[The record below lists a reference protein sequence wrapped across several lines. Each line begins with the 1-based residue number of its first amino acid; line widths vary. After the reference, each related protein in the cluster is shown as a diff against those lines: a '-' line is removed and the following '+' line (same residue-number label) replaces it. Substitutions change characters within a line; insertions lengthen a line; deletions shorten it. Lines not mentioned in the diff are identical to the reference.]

1 MGGVDTEDVSTRKIR
16 LAIVGSPDLEFYGG
30 TQINVIQLANF
41 LSQHGYEVTAFGSGT
56 YFKRREVKLGNGIR
70 YYPNSFRFDPFAWEP
85 VLKASSGV
93 SEPLIGLF
101 TSRKVAKT
109 VGIFDIYYFT
119 APKFVLYA
127 LSKYVIGDKPL
138 IIGNHGTYIEY
149 LSSKSDFLSKS
160 LLNLFDS
167 IFLKYAGMKNTII
180 HAQNNLQMEHYI
192 KRGIDSKKIFVIP
205 QCDVDFSLYSVR
217 DNDKFRVVFLN
228 RLSSDKG
235 ADFIA
240 EIAKRCEEIDFIV
253 IGDGPLRNRLGER
266 CGANVR
272 LTGFLSESAKDE
284 ELSNCDAMINLS
296 KYESLSI
303 SSVEGIASGLT
314 VISLNSTSGLSFI
327 HEKIPEAVLFADGTF
342 ESATSAIK
350 RIKNE
355 KDSDR
360 KRFMEKK
367 LKIQS
372 KGEAVFDKKVIISK
386 MVELFQTVESQ
397 ARA

>member
-1 MGGVDTEDVSTRKIR
+1 MKIIDTVDASSKEKSVAVI
-16 LAIVGSPDLEFYGG
+16 GSPDLEFYGG
-30 TQINVIQLANF
+30 TQVNVLQLANF
-41 LSQHGYEVTAFGSGT
+41 LSQSGYRVTIYGSGT
-56 YFKRREVKLGNGIR
+56 YFKRREVELGNNIR
-70 YYPNSFRFDPFAWEP
+70 YFPHSFRFDPFSWEP
-85 VLKASSGV
+85 ILKASSGI
-93 SEPLIGLF
+93 SEPLIGMF

-109 VGIFDIYYFT
+109 VGTFDIYYFT
-119 APKFVLYA
+119 APKFVMYA
-127 LSKYVIGDKPL
+127 LSKHVIRDVPL

-167 IFLKYAGMKNTII
+167 IFLKYVGMKNTFI

-192 KRGIDSKKIFVIP
+192 KRGIDAKKIFVIP
-205 QCDVDFSLYSVR
+205 QCDVDFSLYSVK

-253 IGDGPLRNRLGER
+253 IGDGPLRNRLDER
-266 CGANVR
+266 CGPNVK
-272 LTGFLSESAKDE
+272 LTGFLSESAKNE
-284 ELSNCDAMINLS
+284 ELGNCDAMINLS

-303 SSVEGIASGLT
+303 SSIEGIASGLT
-314 VISLNSTSGLSFI
+314 VISRNSTSGLNFI
-327 HEKIPEAVLFADGTF
+327 HEKIPESVLFADGTV
-342 ESATSAIK
+342 ESTCCVIK
-350 RIKNE
+350 QIKNE

-360 KRFMEKK
+360 KKFVEKK
-367 LKIQS
+367 LKIRS
-372 KGEAVFDKKVIISK
+372 KGEAVFDKKVIIGK
-386 MVELFQTVESQ
+386 MVELFKTVQSL